1 MSMCYIVIL
10 ILFGVLFLVA
20 ELVLLPGF
28 SVGAV
33 LSLVC
38 YGSGVYMA
46 FRDDDPL
53 AGCIVGGA
61 VLLLSLVA
69 TVV

>member
-38 YGSGVYMA
+38 YGSAVYMA
-46 FRDDDPL
+46 
-53 AGCIVGGA
+53 C
-61 VLLLSLVA
+61 LLYTSDA
-69 TVV
+69 ADEQ